1 MLHTGL
7 ISNAPYYKG
16 KGFCVNPV
24 VKYGIPACADSRRN
38 KKVIGTA
45 DYERYWEEQL
55 YYCKNGYQTG
65 GLWVPGRFY
74 YYMNFN
80 NMSTI
85 NGVITP
91 DMVDLH
97 LELAYLIEYAKAN
110 GKNIISAKGRRKG
123 ISEFTHKAVID
134 YGWRFNFPSS
144 NALAG
149 AYQGAVAAG
158 QDIYAQDF
166 MTKWRAGD
174 ALVVPEFR
182 VKKLLNN
189 DDEVIGG
196 YEIQNEESDWNE
208 EGSKAKIYVR
218 TAFKTGNIFKGL
230 YLNDAIAEEGG
241 EFIKLK
247 EFYSA
252 TKDCLMD
259 GDKQIGTFFFYGC
272 VCAGTKV
279 WDNYGNLINI
289 EDLKP
294 ENGIIGFNQEKGGFS
309 KEEITYW
316 QPPHEKECYKITTNT
331 GRILECSDDH
341 PILKRIKRKNS
352 PSYKGVEFVEAQNL
366 KTGDRIATIEQ
377 VDIWSEKRMFEPRLT
392 GWIVGDGSYHNAIWL
407 MNADEEMYNYTSSK
421 FYTRVYHE
429 EPTKDGRILRKFLV
443 NGVNLRNSFREM
455 EILGQTKDRKR
466 LPKNIHSYCKEDVCE
481 FIGGYFDAD
490 GCAYT
495 NDKTKETFLK
505 LTSANYEILH
515 ETRLVL
521 QKLGIRCNIMF
532 EKPNFNNPKTTRRHF
547 NLIIKDKTSINRF
560 NENIKFSIK
569 YKQDNLERGVRNIEG
584 VNPRKA
590 KSFKGLRFEEVIL
603 VEPIGK
609 KPVYNLTAGTTNTY
623 VANGIVTH
631 NTGGKITKESK
642 DFKEIYYNQDAF
654 NFIEFTILA
663 PRFYKPNYGG
673 ATRGGQDISEIP
685 NLLKTHKPFE
695 LIGVEDTQEAERAI
709 REKRAEFLKKG
720 QLKEYNEDRQNNPL
734 SKEDIFLSTA
744 VNEFDINKLNDQLFA
759 IDSNPPKYIRC
770 KIDWETDGRGEIK
783 QPLATKLVPLP
794 PEDERKDFVL
804 VHVDY
809 FAPIKTYSHLYCAG
823 IDSYDQDTSRTS
835 KSLGAMCVL
844 IRRNNIP
851 GALELAPIATIRCRP
866 ERKEKFYELCLK
878 LSVHY
883 NLVESVLVDVR
894 CPLIIEY
901 FKQRGCERF
910 LAYRPTKFEKENSEQ
925 TNTYGV
931 SLNINSRPQMVS
943 IMQSAIF
950 DFAQNIWFRTLIEEL
965 LNFDDVAIGS
975 DNDLADAYGIALMQ
989 DVANTVAPQDNKD
1002 FSFKEMYEL
1011 GGEFKTNENGD
1022 IVPAESNPFKG
1033 EEHDHPNLL

>member
-1 MLHTGL
+1 MLYKGL
-7 ISNAPYYKG
+7 IPNAPYIKG
-16 KGFCVNPV
+16 KGYCVNPV

-45 DYERYWEEQL
+45 EYESYWEEQL

-174 ALVVPEFR
+174 ALMVPEFR
-182 VKKLLNN
+182 MKKLLNN

-241 EFIKLK
+241 EFDKLK

-259 GDKQIGTFFFYGC
+259 GDKQIGTFFFYG
-272 VCAGTKV
+272 
-279 WDNYGNLINI
+279 
-289 EDLKP
+289 
-294 ENGIIGFNQEKGGFS
+294 
-309 KEEITYW
+309 
-316 QPPHEKECYKITTNT
+316 
-331 GRILECSDDH
+331 
-341 PILKRIKRKNS
+341 
-352 PSYKGVEFVEAQNL
+352 
-366 KTGDRIATIEQ
+366 
-377 VDIWSEKRMFEPRLT
+377 
-392 GWIVGDGSYHNAIWL
+392 
-407 MNADEEMYNYTSSK
+407 
-421 FYTRVYHE
+421 
-429 EPTKDGRILRKFLV
+429 
-443 NGVNLRNSFREM
+443 
-455 EILGQTKDRKR
+455 
-466 LPKNIHSYCKEDVCE
+466 
-481 FIGGYFDAD
+481 
-490 GCAYT
+490 
-495 NDKTKETFLK
+495 
-505 LTSANYEILH
+505 
-515 ETRLVL
+515 
-521 QKLGIRCNIMF
+521 
-532 EKPNFNNPKTTRRHF
+532 
-547 NLIIKDKTSINRF
+547 
-560 NENIKFSIK
+560 
-569 YKQDNLERGVRNIEG
+569 
-584 VNPRKA
+584 
-590 KSFKGLRFEEVIL
+590 
-603 VEPIGK
+603 
-609 KPVYNLTAGTTNTY
+609 
-623 VANGIVTH
+623 
-631 NTGGKITKESK
+631 TGGKINKESK

-685 NLLKTHKPFE
+685 NLLKTHKPYE
-695 LIGVEDTQEAERAI
+695 LIGVEDIQEAERAI
-709 REKRAEFLKKG
+709 KEKRAEFLKKG

-734 SKEDIFLSTA
+734 TKEDIFLSTA
-744 VNEFDINKLNDQLFA
+744 VNEFDVNKLNDQLFA
-759 IDSNPPKYIRC
+759 IDNNPPKHIRC
-770 KIDWETDGRGEIK
+770 KIDWETDSKGEIK

-794 PEDERKDFVL
+794 PEDDRKDYVL

-883 NLVESVLVDVR
+883 NLIESVLVDVR
-894 CPLIIEY
+894 CPLVIEY
-901 FKQRGCERF
+901 FKQRGCERY

-931 SLNINSRPQMVS
+931 SLNLNSRPQMVS

-950 DFAQNIWFRTLIEEL
+950 DFSCNIWFRPLIKEL

-989 DVANTVAPQDNKD
+989 DVANTIAPQDNKD
-1002 FSFKEMYEL
+1002 FSYKEMYEL
-1011 GGEFKTNENGD
+1011 GGEFKVNENGE
-1022 IVPAESNPFKG
+1022 IIPSEPTPFKG
-1033 EEHDHPNLL
+1033 EEHDHPNLWGTPL